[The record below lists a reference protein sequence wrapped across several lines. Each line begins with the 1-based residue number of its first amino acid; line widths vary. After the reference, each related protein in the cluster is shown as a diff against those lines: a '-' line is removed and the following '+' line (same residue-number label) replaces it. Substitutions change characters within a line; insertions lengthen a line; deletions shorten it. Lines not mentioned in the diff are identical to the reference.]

1 MALNLTGIS
10 NENEFYTHHY
20 LSAILENDLKELF
33 ARWAGSPGIPPGQAD
48 SGRDAHPPSKL
59 GALSKLYFVLRHNLE
74 KRSQPADIQN
84 AQHEFFAVLLDALGY
99 PCLTALE
106 PLDEGAVPIL
116 GEIEKKSGVPDL
128 WILETISPVE
138 EASDPLELN
147 FDHCQYQGEGFPLVE
162 EKDRLLDTPVS
173 ELITTHI
180 FAQAEPPRW
189 LLVLNFHSLV
199 LIDRSKWNEK
209 RFLRFDFAEI
219 LSRKETS
226 TLKAMAALL
235 HRDSLSPDDGSPLLD
250 TLDENS
256 HKHAFEVSEDL
267 KYSVREAIELLGN
280 EAVWFLRNQ
289 RKKGVFGESETAE
302 KLDPNQLTRESL
314 RYLYRLLFVLYLE
327 ARPGLGYAP
336 IRESEQYAKG
346 YSLESLRD
354 LELVPL
360 TTDESRNGYFIHE
373 SVRILFTL
381 IFEGFNNKPANI
393 EMYHTGVDAFSLVP
407 LKSHLFDPART
418 PLLEKVR
425 FRNSVLQQVIQL
437 LSLSRPKNGQHR
449 RGRISYAQ
457 LGINQL
463 GAVYEGLLSY
473 TGFFAQTDLYEVK
486 RPDQEYNELEAAFF
500 VTGEDLPK
508 YEENEKVFNPDG
520 TLKKYDKGTFI
531 YRLAGRSREKSASYY
546 TPEVLT
552 KCLVKY
558 ALKELLGGSASR
570 TPSSAGGTP
579 ALPGMKADDILHLTV
594 CEMALGSGA
603 FANEAVNQLA
613 EAYLDRKQRE
623 TGRIIPH
630 DQYATE
636 KQKVKMFIADH
647 NVFGVD
653 LNPVAVELAEISLW
667 LNTIFDGAYVP
678 WFGMQLVAG
687 NSLIGARR
695 QVFPASRVIK
705 QERGQPSFLDLVPE
719 RLPLREIMKD
729 ELRSMNDGKAGT
741 PPSAASLH
749 NSSLNLHNSIWHFLL
764 PDSGMADYTDK
775 VVKQLAPAEME
786 HIKKWRKKFIQP
798 FDDGEVTT
806 LVRYSQTIEKLW
818 RKHVEQQQRIRE
830 RTSDWIP
837 VWGQEG
843 ERMKDELGIM
853 KEDGKKGSLHT
864 SSFIPHNSGLSTQ
877 EKDRILQQE
886 LLSENVRNSST
897 YRRLKLVMDYWC
909 ALWFWPIEKAHL
921 LPTRDEFLMDLSFI
935 IQGEVYE
942 PQAQAGSQLMMFAE
956 TAPKEEQLKLVD
968 EFGFVDVSKLC
979 REVPRL
985 KLVAELAQQFRFHH
999 WELEFADLFA
1009 TRGGFDLLVGNPPW
1023 IKLGW
1028 DESGLLGDH
1037 EPLFLL
1043 RKLSAS
1049 DVAKIRQETIE
1060 KRGLKS
1066 EYLHEFIELTAS
1078 QNFLN
1083 AKQNYHLLQG
1093 TQSNLYKC
1101 FLLRAWEM
1109 NRAQGATAF
1118 VTDEGIYND
1127 PNAGK
1132 LREACYARLRKWFH
1146 FENELKLFTEVGNAK
1161 NFELSIY
1168 SHIESEPHFDVVA
1181 NLFHPLT
1188 IDACYGGDSSGP
1200 VPGIKN
1206 NSDEWE
1212 TRGHHDRIVPV
1223 DRNILSLFAKLYDE
1237 VGTAPLNAR
1246 LAIVHARQTVDVL
1259 RTFAGQS
1266 AYLSKVEEN
1275 YFPTEM
1281 WHETNAQKDGTI
1293 RRETRFATRPDDW
1306 ILSGPHFY
1314 VGTPFHQTPKAIC
1327 ETHRAYDHIELS
1339 EIPDDYLPRT
1349 NYVPDCDATT
1359 YRNRTPNVRWT
1370 QGVLVTDHF
1379 RLAARKMLSQAG
1391 ERTLLPILMPKRSGH
1406 IDGCFSITFKD
1417 QQTLVSVAATFASI
1431 PFDFLLRTSGKSN
1444 FRDDLARQFPLLE
1457 GHWID
1462 RAAKRFLSLNCLST
1476 PYAELWSESWTE
1488 SIVQERWAKADPRL
1502 DDGFFARLT
1511 PQWQRHCALRTDY
1524 ARRQALVEIDVLVA
1538 QALGLTLEE
1547 LCTIYRIQ
1555 FPVLRQNENDTWYDR
1570 RGRIVFTCS
1579 KGLPGVGFNRA
1590 EWNEIKDK
1598 KSGTV
1603 ERQVT
1608 EDFLPGGPRERIIT
1622 YEAPFDRCDREQD
1635 YATVW
1640 AGRAGVPPAQS
1651 IIGRDAQSPG

>member
-1 MALNLTGIS
+1 MAINLTGIS
-10 NENEFYTHHY
+10 NENEFYTQHY
-20 LSAILENDLKELF
+20 LSAILENDLKDLF
-33 ARWAGSPGIPPGQAD
+33 AKWSAQEEQSGADGQPAIWRPPYA
-48 SGRDAHPPSKL
+48 KL
-59 GALSKLYFVLRHNLE
+59 GALSKLYFVLRNQLE
-74 KRSQPADIQN
+74 KTNQPVAIQQ
-84 AQHEFFAVLLDALGY
+84 AQHEFSASLLDALGY
-99 PCLTALE
+99 AFAPTLK

-116 GEIEKKSGVPDL
+116 GELNKKSGAPDL
-128 WILETISPVE
+128 WILETISPVD

-147 FDHCQYQGEGFPLVE
+147 FHACQYQAEGFPLLE
-162 EKDRLLDTPVS
+162 EKDRLLDAPIS

-180 FAQAEPPRW
+180 FAQSEPPRW

-219 LSRKETS
+219 FSRKEAS

-235 HRDSLSPDDGSPLLD
+235 HRDSLSPDDGTPLLD

-280 EAVWFLRNQ
+280 EAVWFLRTQ
-289 RKKGVFGESETAE
+289 RKKGVFGETETAE
-302 KLDPNQLTRESL
+302 TLNPEQLTRESL
-314 RYLYRLLFVLYLE
+314 RYLYRLLFVLYIE
-327 ARPGLGYAP
+327 ARPELGYAP
-336 IRESEQYAKG
+336 IRKSEQYAKG

-381 IFEGFNNKPANI
+381 IFDGFNTKA
-393 EMYHTGVDAFSLVP
+393 ETTELYHTGVDAFSLVP
-407 LKSHLFDPART
+407 LKSHLFDKART

-437 LSLSRPKNGQHR
+437 LSLSRQKNGQHR

-508 YEENEKVFNPDG
+508 YEEKEKVFNPDG
-520 TLKKYDKGTFI
+520 TLKKYEKGTFI

-552 KCLVKY
+552 KCLIKY
-558 ALKELLGGSASR
+558 ALKELLKDK
-570 TPSSAGGTP
+570 
-579 ALPGMKADDILHLTV
+579 KADDILHLTV

-630 DQYATE
+630 DEHGRE
-636 KQKVKMFIADH
+636 KQKVKMFIADN

-667 LNTIFDGAYVP
+667 LNTIYDGAFVP

-695 QVFPASRVIK
+695 QIFPASRVIK
-705 QERGQPSFLDLVPE
+705 QERGQPSFLDLVPD
-719 RLPLREIMKD
+719 RRPLNAEKTEDKIQSGD
-729 ELRSMNDGKAGT
+729 
-741 PPSAASLH
+741 
-749 NSSLNLHNSIWHFLL
+749 IFHFLL
-764 PDSGMADYTDK
+764 PDSGMADYNDK

-786 HIKKWRKKFIQP
+786 QFKKWRKKFIQP
-798 FDDGEVTT
+798 FDEGEVTT
-806 LVRYSQTIEKLW
+806 LLRYSQTIEKLW

-830 RTSDWIP
+830 RTNDIVP
-837 VWGQEG
+837 VFGQEAT
-843 ERMKDELGIM
+843 MKP
-853 KEDGKKGSLHT
+853 T
-864 SSFIPHNSGLSTQ
+864 AWTTTQ
-877 EKDRILQQE
+877 DKDKILQQE
-886 LLSENVRNSST
+886 LLSENVRNSSP

-921 LPTRDEFLMDLSFI
+921 LPTRDEFLMDLSLI
-935 IQGEVYE
+935 IEGDVYE
-942 PQAQAGSQLMMFAE
+942 PQAQQGSQLMMFAE
-956 TAPKEEQLKLVD
+956 TAPTEEQLKLVD
-968 EFGFVDVSKLC
+968 EFGFVDVSRLC

-985 KLVAELAQQFRFHH
+985 ELVAKLAAHFRFHH

-1023 IKLGW
+1023 IKLEWNEG
-1028 DESGLLGDH
+1028 GLLGDY

-1060 KRGLKS
+1060 KRSLKS
-1066 EYLHEFIELTAS
+1066 EYLGEFVEMTAS

-1083 AKQNYHLLQG
+1083 AKQNYPLLEG

-1101 FLLRAWEM
+1101 FLPAGWTLASPAGCLGFVHPESVFDDSSSERLRVPVYQRLLYHFQFQNEFTLFVGTNDHGRMRFSLNVYGPPKASVS
-1109 NRAQGATAF
+1109 F
-1118 VTDEGIYND
+1118 VTMSNLFWPSTIGECFLHDGSGVTDGIKDVSDSWNTKGHQSRIITVTD
-1127 PNAGK
+1127 QQLA
-1132 LREACYARLRKWFH
+1132 LFARLYDSPRTK
-1146 FENELKLFTEVGNAK
+1146 
-1161 NFELSIY
+1161 
-1168 SHIESEPHFDVVA
+1168 
-1181 NLFHPLT
+1181 PLM
-1188 IDACYGGDSSGP
+1188 
-1200 VPGIKN
+1200 
-1206 NSDEWE
+1206 
-1212 TRGHHDRIVPV
+1212 
-1223 DRNILSLFAKLYDE
+1223 
-1237 VGTAPLNAR
+1237 AR
-1246 LAIVHARQTVDVL
+1246 LPAVYCTPLVGVL
-1259 RTFAGQS
+1259 EKFAAPAVRLENSGQQ
-1266 AYLSKVEEN
+1266 YLA
-1275 YFPTEM
+1275 TEM
-1281 WHETNAQKDGTI
+1281 WHETSAQKDSTI
-1293 RRETRFATRPDDW
+1293 SRKTCFPKASDDW
-1306 ILSGPHFY
+1306 ICSGPHFFVNQPFY
-1314 VGTPFHQTPKAIC
+1314 KTPREVC
-1327 ETHRAYDHIELS
+1327 EANMHYDSLILEEL
-1339 EIPDDYLPRT
+1339 PDSYLPRT
-1349 NYVPDCDATT
+1349 NYTRGLQPFE
-1359 YRNRTPNVRWT
+1359 YRERTPELPWNSS
-1370 QGVLVTDHF
+1370 LAITDCF
-1379 RLAARKMLSQAG
+1379 RLFARRQLNQNG
-1391 ERTLLPILMPKRSGH
+1391 ERTLITAIAPKAIAH
-1406 IDGCFSITFKD
+1406 IHPVLSITFEHTQALLKF
-1417 QQTLVSVAATFASI
+1417 QALCSSL
-1431 PFDFLLRTSGKSN
+1431 PFDFFLKTTGRG
-1444 FRDDLARQFPLLE
+1444 DLYEATLSQLPF
-1457 GHWID
+1457 ID
-1462 RAAKRFLSLNCLST
+1462 LPVSSVVRVLTLNCLTS
-1476 PYAELWSESWTE
+1476 PYAELWAESWAE
-1488 SIVQERWAKADPRL
+1488 SFVQERWAKTNPRL
-1502 DDGFFARLT
+1502 DNGFFARLT
-1511 PQWQRHCALRTDY
+1511 PQWQRQCALRTDY

-1538 QALGLTLEE
+1538 QGLGLTLEE
-1547 LCTIYRIQ
+1547 LCIIYRIQ

-1579 KGLPGVGFNRA
+1579 KGLPGVGFSRP
-1590 EWNEIKDK
+1590 EWNEIKDMK
-1598 KSGTV
+1598 FGIVK
-1603 ERQVT
+1603 RKVT
-1608 EDFLPGGPRERIIT
+1608 EDFLPGGPRERTIE

-1640 AGRAGVPPAQS
+1640 AEFERRS
-1651 IIGRDAQSPG
+1651 RL

>member
-20 LSAILENDLKELF
+20 LSAILENDLKDLF
-33 ARWAGSPGIPPGQAD
+33 AKWSTQEEQSVIGDKPTWRSPYA
-48 SGRDAHPPSKL
+48 KL
-59 GALSKLYFVLRHNLE
+59 GGLSKLYFVTRNNLE
-74 KRSQPADIQN
+74 KKSQPADIQK
-84 AQHEFFAVLLDALGY
+84 AQHEFFSALLDALGY
-99 PCLTALE
+99 QCSITLK

-116 GEIEKKSGVPDL
+116 GEIKKKSGAPDL
-128 WILETISPVE
+128 WIIETIHPVE
-138 EASDPLELN
+138 ETADPLELN
-147 FDHCQYQGEGFPLVE
+147 FDACQYQGEGFPLVE
-162 EKDRLLDTPVS
+162 EKDRLLDKSVS

-180 FAQAEPPRW
+180 FAQQEPPRW

-209 RFLRFDFAEI
+209 RFLRFDFSEI

-280 EAVWFLRNQ
+280 EAVWFLRTQ
-289 RKKGVFGESETAE
+289 RKKGVFGESDTAE
-302 KLDPNQLTRESL
+302 KLDPAQLTRESL
-314 RYLYRLLFVLYLE
+314 RYLYRLLFVLYIE
-327 ARPGLGYAP
+327 ARPELGYSP
-336 IRESEQYAKG
+336 IRKSEQYAKG

-360 TTDESRNGYFIHE
+360 TAEESKNGYFINE
-373 SVRILFTL
+373 SVRILFKL
-381 IFEGFNNKPANI
+381 IFDGFNTKPATT
-393 EMYHTGVDAFSLVP
+393 ELYHTGVDAFSLVP

-508 YEENEKVFNPDG
+508 YEQNEKVFNPDG

-558 ALKELLGGSASR
+558 ALKELLKDK
-570 TPSSAGGTP
+570 
-579 ALPGMKADDILHLTV
+579 KADDILHLTV

-705 QERGQPSFLDLVPE
+705 QERGQPSFLDLVPD
-719 RLPLREIMKD
+719 RRPLKVEQPGDKLTSGDIF
-729 ELRSMNDGKAGT
+729 
-741 PPSAASLH
+741 
-749 NSSLNLHNSIWHFLL
+749 HFLL

-806 LVRYSQTIEKLW
+806 LVRYSQAIEKLW

-830 RTSDWIP
+830 RTSDIVP
-837 VWGQEG
+837 VFGQE
-843 ERMKDELGIM
+843 ETMKP
-853 KEDGKKGSLHT
+853 T
-864 SSFIPHNSGLSTQ
+864 AWTSTQ
-877 EKDRILQQE
+877 DKDKILQQE
-886 LLSENVRNSST
+886 LLSENVRNSSP

-921 LPTRDEFLMDLSFI
+921 LPTRDEFLMDLSLI
-935 IQGEVYE
+935 IEGDVYE

-968 EFGFVDVSKLC
+968 EFGFVDVSRLC

-1009 TRGGFDLLVGNPPW
+1009 GRGGFDLLVGNPPW
-1023 IKLGW
+1023 IRLEW
-1028 DESGLLGDH
+1028 NESGIIGDN
-1037 EPLFLL
+1037 EPLFIL
-1043 RKLSAS
+1043 RSLPSTSLAQ
-1049 DVAKIRQETIE
+1049 IRQETIQR
-1060 KRGLKS
+1060 KTLLN
-1066 EYLHEFIELTAS
+1066 EYLTEYVESTAA
-1078 QNFLN
+1078 QNFVLSR
-1083 AKQNYHLLQG
+1083 QNFSVLAG

-1101 FLLRAWEM
+1101 FLPQAWM
-1109 NRAQGATAF
+1109 FSSLIGVAGF
-1118 VTDEGIYND
+1118 LHPEGVFDD
-1127 PNAGK
+1127 PNGGI
-1132 LREACYARLRKWFH
+1132 LREQLFRRLRYHFQFQNERKLFADIGNREKFSLNIYGCGPAATPKQISNIFHPITVDECFESDGAGICGGIKTDDDEWNLRGHSERIIELDTSALELFARL
-1146 FENELKLFTEVGNAK
+1146 
-1161 NFELSIY
+1161 Y
-1168 SHIESEPHFDVVA
+1168 
-1181 NLFHPLT
+1181 
-1188 IDACYGGDSSGP
+1188 DA
-1200 VPGIKN
+1200 PG
-1206 NSDEWE
+1206 
-1212 TRGHHDRIVPV
+1212 TP
-1223 DRNILSLFAKLYDE
+1223 A
-1237 VGTAPLNAR
+1237 TQAR
-1246 LAIVHARQTVDVL
+1246 LPVVHSRSIVSVL
-1259 RTFAGQS
+1259 RKLGSHPARLGDLNGAFFCTDI
-1266 AYLSKVEEN
+1266 
-1275 YFPTEM
+1275 
-1281 WHETNAQKDGTI
+1281 WDETGRQKDGTI
-1293 RRETRFATRPDDW
+1293 KRNTQFCSVAKEW
-1306 ILSGPHFY
+1306 ILSGPHCF
-1314 VGTPFHQTPKAIC
+1314 VANAFHQTPDAIC
-1327 ETHRAYDHIELS
+1327 VTHRAYEKIDIG

-1349 NYVPDCDATT
+1349 NYMPACDAVT
-1359 YRNRTPNVRWT
+1359 YRNRVPCVTWDDEKPVTEFVR
-1370 QGVLVTDHF
+1370 VAH
-1379 RLAARKMLSQAG
+1379 REMLSQSG
-1391 ERTLLPILMPKRSGH
+1391 ERTFIACIIPKDVAVIHTCITTSFKSVRDLLNFFACAVSLPVDFHVKSTGVGHANINLITQLPIVQSDNPQAEKLFVRA
-1406 IDGCFSITFKD
+1406 
-1417 QQTLVSVAATFASI
+1417 LALAS
-1431 PFDFLLRTSGKSN
+1431 
-1444 FRDDLARQFPLLE
+1444 
-1457 GHWID
+1457 
-1462 RAAKRFLSLNCLST
+1462 LSSH
-1476 PYAELWSESWTE
+1476 YAPLWSESWTE
-1488 SIVQERWAKADPRL
+1488 SFVQERWAKADPRL

-1579 KGLPGVGFNRA
+1579 KGLPGVGFAR
-1590 EWNEIKDK
+1590 KDWDALK
-1598 KSGTV
+1598 SLTSGTV
-1603 ERQVT
+1603 ERKVT

-1640 AGRAGVPPAQS
+1640 REFEKRGKA
-1651 IIGRDAQSPG
+1651 

>member
-33 ARWAGSPGIPPGQAD
+33 AKWSAQEEQSSTDGQPATW
-48 SGRDAHPPSKL
+48 RTPYAKL
-59 GALSKLYFVLRHNLE
+59 GGLSKLYFVLRNRLE
-74 KRSQPADIQN
+74 KTTQPAAIQQ
-84 AQHEFFAVLLDALGY
+84 AQHEFFTKLLDALGY
-99 PCLTALE
+99 QFAPTLK

-116 GEIEKKSGVPDL
+116 GEIKKKSGAPDL
-128 WILETISPVE
+128 WIVETISPVE

-147 FDHCQYQGEGFPLVE
+147 FDACQYQGEGVPLAQ
-162 EKDRLLDTPVS
+162 EKDRLLATPLS

-180 FAQAEPPRW
+180 FAQGEPPRW
-189 LLVLNFHSLV
+189 LLVLNFHSLALV
-199 LIDRSKWNEK
+199 DRSKWNEK

-280 EAVWFLRNQ
+280 EAVWFLRTQ

-302 KLDPNQLTRESL
+302 KLDPAQLTRECL
-314 RYLYRLLFVLYLE
+314 RYLYRLLFVLYIE
-327 ARPGLGYAP
+327 ARPELGYSP
-336 IRESEQYAKG
+336 IRKSEQYAKG

-360 TTDESRNGYFIHE
+360 TTEESKNGYFINE
-373 SVRILFTL
+373 SVRILFKL
-381 IFEGFNNKPANI
+381 IFDGFNMKPATT

-425 FRNSVLQQVIQL
+425 FRNSILQQVIQL

-473 TGFFAQTDLYEVK
+473 TGFFAATDLYEVK

-520 TLKKYDKGTFI
+520 TLKKYEKGTFI

-558 ALKELLGGSASR
+558 ALKELLKDKK
-570 TPSSAGGTP
+570 P
-579 ALPGMKADDILHLTV
+579 DEILRLTV

-613 EAYLDRKQRE
+613 EAYLDSKQRE

-667 LNTIFDGAYVP
+667 LNTIFNGAYVP

-705 QERGQPSFLDLVPE
+705 QERGQPSFLDLVPD
-719 RLPLREIMKD
+719 RLPLRPEGGEGRGEMGDSK
-729 ELRSMNDGKAGT
+729 LSG
-741 PPSAASLH
+741 
-749 NSSLNLHNSIWHFLL
+749 SIWHFLL

-786 HIKKWRKKFIQP
+786 HIKKWRNKFIQP

-806 LVRYSQTIEKLW
+806 LVRYSQAIEKLW
-818 RKHVEQQQRIRE
+818 RKHVEQQQRIRK
-830 RTSDWIP
+830 RTSDIVP
-837 VWGQEG
+837 VFGQE
-843 ERMKDELGIM
+843 EAMKA
-853 KEDGKKGSLHT
+853 T
-864 SSFIPHNSGLSTQ
+864 AWTSTQ
-877 EKDRILQQE
+877 DKDKILQQE
-886 LLSENVRNSST
+886 LLSENVRNSSP

-921 LPTRDEFLMDLSFI
+921 LPTRDEFLMDLSLI
-935 IQGEVYE
+935 IEGDVYE

-956 TAPKEEQLKLVD
+956 TVPKEEQLKLVD

-985 KLVAELAQQFRFHH
+985 KLVAELGQQFRFHH
-999 WELEFADLFA
+999 WELEFGDLFA
-1009 TRGGFDLLVGNPPW
+1009 TLGGFDLLVGNPPW
-1023 IKLGW
+1023 IKLEWNEG
-1028 DESGLLGDH
+1028 GLLGDY

-1043 RKLSAS
+1043 RKLSAAGLS
-1049 DVAKIRQETIE
+1049 EMRQQTID
-1060 KRGLKS
+1060 KRRIKG
-1066 EYLHEFIELTAS
+1066 EYLAEFVEMTAA
-1078 QNFLN
+1078 QNFIN
-1083 AKQNYHLLQG
+1083 ANQNYPLLQG
-1093 TQSNLYKC
+1093 TQANLFKC
-1101 FLLRAWEM
+1101 FLPQAWMVGNSKGFAGFLHPEGVYDDPSGGQLRSQLYPRLKSHFQFQNE
-1109 NRAQGATAF
+1109 F
-1118 VTDEGIYND
+1118 
-1127 PNAGK
+1127 K
-1132 LREACYARLRKWFH
+1132 LFADVHNETIFSINVASSIRHEAISFRHINNLFTVSTIEACFTDSASYPVGGIKDENNRWNVIGHPERLIDVDASTLSMFARL
-1146 FENELKLFTEVGNAK
+1146 
-1161 NFELSIY
+1161 Y
-1168 SHIESEPHFDVVA
+1168 D
-1181 NLFHPLT
+1181 
-1188 IDACYGGDSSGP
+1188 
-1200 VPGIKN
+1200 VPG
-1206 NSDEWE
+1206 
-1212 TRGHHDRIVPV
+1212 TPPDR
-1223 DRNILSLFAKLYDE
+1223 
-1237 VGTAPLNAR
+1237 AR
-1246 LAIVHARQTVDVL
+1246 LPVAHTKQVVEVLSRFAVQKNRLADIAADYYATV
-1259 RTFAGQS
+1259 
-1266 AYLSKVEEN
+1266 
-1275 YFPTEM
+1275 M
-1281 WHETNAQKDGTI
+1281 WDESVRVKDGTMK
-1293 RRETRFATRPDDW
+1293 RKSNFPSRTEDW
-1306 ILSGPHFY
+1306 TMSGPQFY
-1314 VGTPFHQTPKAIC
+1314 VAKAFHQTPRAVC
-1327 ETHRAYDHIELS
+1327 DTNRAYDNIDLS
-1339 EIPDDYLPRT
+1339 VIPDDYLSRT
-1349 NYVPDCDATT
+1349 NFEIVCDNPSRRARIPKVDFHNDALATDF
-1359 YRNRTPNVRWT
+1359 YRVVVRR
-1370 QGVLVTDHF
+1370 Q
-1379 RLAARKMLSQAG
+1379 LSQAG
-1391 ERTLLPILMPKRSGH
+1391 ERTLLPTIAPKGPAH
-1406 IDGCFSITFKD
+1406 IDGCFSVAFA
-1417 QQTLVSVAATFASI
+1417 QASNLVKVAGTWSSL
-1431 PFDFLLRTSGKSN
+1431 PFDFYVKASGKGDIRNDLAKQLPLIDSHFDGAIVLRT
-1444 FRDDLARQFPLLE
+1444 
-1457 GHWID
+1457 
-1462 RAAKRFLSLNCLST
+1462 LSLNCLT
-1476 PYAELWSESWTE
+1476 THYAELWAESWME
-1488 SIVQERWAKADPRL
+1488 SSVQERWAKADPRL
-1502 DDGFFARLT
+1502 EDGFFARLT

-1538 QALGLTLEE
+1538 QALGLALEE

-1579 KGLPGVGFNRA
+1579 KGLPGVGFARKQ
-1590 EWNEIKDK
+1590 WDEIKEM
-1598 KSGTV
+1598 KSGAV
-1603 ERQVT
+1603 ERNVT
-1608 EDFLPGGPRERIIT
+1608 EDFLPGGPRERTIT

-1640 AGRAGVPPAQS
+1640 REFERRNEEGK
-1651 IIGRDAQSPG
+1651 

>member
-1 MALNLTGIS
+1 MP
-10 NENEFYTHHY
+10 
-20 LSAILENDLKELF
+20 SAINSAPRSSHSTKALF
-33 ARWAGSPGIPPGQAD
+33 PFSANSKRNPARPT
-48 SGRDAHPPSKL
+48 SGFSKPS
-59 GALSKLYFVLRHNLE
+59 ALSRK
-74 KRSQPADIQN
+74 
-84 AQHEFFAVLLDALGY
+84 
-99 PCLTALE
+99 
-106 PLDEGAVPIL
+106 
-116 GEIEKKSGVPDL
+116 
-128 WILETISPVE
+128 PV
-138 EASDPLELN
+138 DPLELN
-147 FDHCQYQGEGFPLVE
+147 FDACQYQAEDFPLVE

-219 LSRKETS
+219 LSRKEAS

-280 EAVWFLRNQ
+280 EAVWFLRTQ
-289 RKKGVFGESETAE
+289 RKKGVFGESDTAE
-302 KLDPNQLTRESL
+302 KLDAAQLTRECL
-314 RYLYRLLFVLYLE
+314 RYLYRLLFVLYIE
-327 ARPGLGYAP
+327 ARPELGYAP
-336 IRESEQYAKG
+336 IRKSEQYAKG

-381 IFEGFNNKPANI
+381 IFDGFNTKPATT

-407 LKSHLFDPART
+407 LKSHLFDKART

-520 TLKKYDKGTFI
+520 TLKKYEKGTFI

-558 ALKELLGGSASR
+558 ALKELLKDK
-570 TPSSAGGTP
+570 
-579 ALPGMKADDILHLTV
+579 KADDILHLTV

-705 QERGQPSFLDLVPE
+705 QERGQPSFLDLVPD
-719 RLPLREIMKD
+719 RRPLKVEQ
-729 ELRSMNDGKAGT
+729 AGDKLT
-741 PPSAASLH
+741 SGD
-749 NSSLNLHNSIWHFLL
+749 IFHFLL

-775 VVKQLAPAEME
+775 VVKQLAPTEME

-830 RTSDWIP
+830 RTSDIVP
-837 VWGQEG
+837 VFGQE
-843 ERMKDELGIM
+843 ETMKP
-853 KEDGKKGSLHT
+853 T
-864 SSFIPHNSGLSTQ
+864 AWTSTQ
-877 EKDRILQQE
+877 DKDKILQQE
-886 LLSENVRNSST
+886 LLSENVRNSSP

-921 LPTRDEFLMDLSFI
+921 LPTRDEFLMDLSLI
-935 IQGEVYE
+935 IEGDVYE

-968 EFGFVDVSKLC
+968 EFGFVDVSRSAAKC
-979 REVPRL
+979 PRL
-985 KLVAELAQQFRFHH
+985 KLVADLAQQFRFHH

-1023 IKLGW
+1023 IKL
-1028 DESGLLGDH
+1028 
-1037 EPLFLL
+1037 
-1043 RKLSAS
+1043 
-1049 DVAKIRQETIE
+1049 
-1060 KRGLKS
+1060 
-1066 EYLHEFIELTAS
+1066 
-1078 QNFLN
+1078 
-1083 AKQNYHLLQG
+1083 
-1093 TQSNLYKC
+1093 
-1101 FLLRAWEM
+1101 
-1109 NRAQGATAF
+1109 
-1118 VTDEGIYND
+1118 
-1127 PNAGK
+1127 
-1132 LREACYARLRKWFH
+1132 
-1146 FENELKLFTEVGNAK
+1146 
-1161 NFELSIY
+1161 
-1168 SHIESEPHFDVVA
+1168 
-1181 NLFHPLT
+1181 
-1188 IDACYGGDSSGP
+1188 
-1200 VPGIKN
+1200 
-1206 NSDEWE
+1206 
-1212 TRGHHDRIVPV
+1212 
-1223 DRNILSLFAKLYDE
+1223 
-1237 VGTAPLNAR
+1237 
-1246 LAIVHARQTVDVL
+1246 
-1259 RTFAGQS
+1259 
-1266 AYLSKVEEN
+1266 
-1275 YFPTEM
+1275 
-1281 WHETNAQKDGTI
+1281 
-1293 RRETRFATRPDDW
+1293 
-1306 ILSGPHFY
+1306 
-1314 VGTPFHQTPKAIC
+1314 
-1327 ETHRAYDHIELS
+1327 
-1339 EIPDDYLPRT
+1339 
-1349 NYVPDCDATT
+1349 
-1359 YRNRTPNVRWT
+1359 
-1370 QGVLVTDHF
+1370 
-1379 RLAARKMLSQAG
+1379 
-1391 ERTLLPILMPKRSGH
+1391 
-1406 IDGCFSITFKD
+1406 
-1417 QQTLVSVAATFASI
+1417 
-1431 PFDFLLRTSGKSN
+1431 
-1444 FRDDLARQFPLLE
+1444 
-1457 GHWID
+1457 
-1462 RAAKRFLSLNCLST
+1462 
-1476 PYAELWSESWTE
+1476 
-1488 SIVQERWAKADPRL
+1488 
-1502 DDGFFARLT
+1502 
-1511 PQWQRHCALRTDY
+1511 
-1524 ARRQALVEIDVLVA
+1524 
-1538 QALGLTLEE
+1538 
-1547 LCTIYRIQ
+1547 
-1555 FPVLRQNENDTWYDR
+1555 
-1570 RGRIVFTCS
+1570 
-1579 KGLPGVGFNRA
+1579 
-1590 EWNEIKDK
+1590 EWNE
-1598 KSGTV
+1598 
-1603 ERQVT
+1603 
-1608 EDFLPGGPRERIIT
+1608 GGL
-1622 YEAPFDRCDREQD
+1622 
-1635 YATVW
+1635 
-1640 AGRAGVPPAQS
+1640 AGRLRTAFFFCAAFRRQTLPNSAGNDS
-1651 IIGRDAQSPG
+1651 RSET

>member
-1 MALNLTGIS
+1 MALNLTGIG

-20 LSAILENDLKELF
+20 LGAILENDLKDLF
-33 ARWAGSPGIPPGQAD
+33 AKWSAQEEQSATAGQPATWRSPYA
-48 SGRDAHPPSKL
+48 KL
-59 GALSKLYFVLRHNLE
+59 SAGAFSKLYFVLRNRLE
-74 KRSQPADIQN
+74 KITQPAAIQPD
-84 AQHEFFAVLLDALGY
+84 QHEFFTALLEALGH
-99 PCLTALE
+99 PFTPELK
-106 PLDEGAVPIL
+106 PLDDGVLPIL
-116 GEIEKKSGVPDL
+116 GEIKKKSGAPDL

-147 FDHCQYQGEGFPLVE
+147 LHACQYQAEGFPLVE
-162 EKDRLLDTPVS
+162 EKDRLLDTPLS

-189 LLVLNFHSLV
+189 LLVLDFHSLV

-209 RFLRFDFAEI
+209 RFLRFDFPEI
-219 LSRKETS
+219 LSRKEPS
-226 TLKAMAALL
+226 TIKAMAALL
-235 HRDSLSPDDGSPLLD
+235 HRDSLCPDDGSPLLD

-280 EAVWFLRNQ
+280 EAVWFLRTQ
-289 RKKGVFGESETAE
+289 RKKGVFGESDTAE

-327 ARPGLGYAP
+327 ARPELGYAP
-336 IRESEQYAKG
+336 IRKSEQYAKG

-360 TTDESRNGYFIHE
+360 TTDESRNGYFIHD
-373 SVRILFTL
+373 SLRILFTL
-381 IFEGFNNKPANI
+381 IFDGFNQRAEKT
-393 EMYHTGVDAFSLVP
+393 EMFHTGVDAFSLVP
-407 LKSHLFDPART
+407 LKSHLFDKART

-486 RPDQEYNELEAAFF
+486 RTDQEYNELEAAFF

-520 TLKKYDKGTFI
+520 TLKKYEKGMFI

-558 ALKELLGGSASR
+558 ALKELLKDK
-570 TPSSAGGTP
+570 
-579 ALPGMKADDILHLTV
+579 KADEILHLTV

-603 FANEAVNQLA
+603 FANEAINQLA

-630 DQYATE
+630 DQYAIE
-636 KQKVKMFIADH
+636 RQKVKMFIADN

-667 LNTIFDGAYVP
+667 LNTIYDGAHVP
-678 WFGMQLVAG
+678 WFGMQLIAG

-705 QERGQPSFLDLVPE
+705 QKSGQPSFLDIVPD
-719 RLPLREIMKD
+719 RRPLKVEQPADK
-729 ELRSMNDGKAGT
+729 LS
-741 PPSAASLH
+741 SAD
-749 NSSLNLHNSIWHFLL
+749 IFHFLL
-764 PDSGMADYTDK
+764 PDDGMANYTDK
-775 VVKQLAPAEME
+775 VVKQLAPTEME
-786 HIKKWRKKFIQP
+786 VIKKWRKKFIQP
-798 FDDGEVTT
+798 FDEGEVTT
-806 LVRYSQTIEKLW
+806 LVRYSKAIEKLW

-830 RTSDWIP
+830 RTTDIMP
-837 VWGQEG
+837 VFGQEKT
-843 ERMKDELGIM
+843 MKP
-853 KEDGKKGSLHT
+853 T
-864 SSFIPHNSGLSTQ
+864 AWTSTQ
-877 EKDRILQQE
+877 DKDKILQQE
-886 LLSENVRNSST
+886 LLSENVRNSSP

-921 LPTRDEFLMDLSFI
+921 LPTRDEFLMDLSLI
-935 IQGEVYE
+935 IEGDVYE

-985 KLVAELAQQFRFHH
+985 KLVAELAQRFRFLH

-1009 TRGGFDLLVGNPPW
+1009 MRGGFDLLAGNPPW
-1023 IKLGW
+1023 IRLVWNEGNFM
-1028 DESGLLGDH
+1028 GDK
-1037 EPLFLL
+1037 EPLFVL
-1043 RKLSAS
+1043 RGMSAS
-1049 DVAKIRQETIE
+1049 DLAELRTATLGEND
-1060 KRGLKS
+1060 LLS
-1066 EYLHEFIELTAS
+1066 EYLTEYAEMTATQVFLS
-1078 QNFLN
+1078 ARQNFPQL
-1083 AKQNYHLLQG
+1083 AG
-1093 TQSNLYKC
+1093 ITPNLYKC
-1101 FLLRAWEM
+1101 FLPMAWYLGSRDCVTGILHPEGVYEDPDG
-1109 NRAQGATAF
+1109 GAF
-1118 VTDEGIYND
+1118 RENIY
-1127 PNAGK
+1127 K
-1132 LREACYARLRKWFH
+1132 RLKFH
-1146 FENELKLFTEVGNAK
+1146 FQFHNEKKLFEIGNTRKYGINVFRTASQIGFQSISNLYHPTTIDKSFEHDGEGVCLGVKDDNGDWNTNGHRDRILKLDE
-1161 NFELSIY
+1161 
-1168 SHIESEPHFDVVA
+1168 DV
-1181 NLFHPLT
+1181 
-1188 IDACYGGDSSGP
+1188 
-1200 VPGIKN
+1200 
-1206 NSDEWE
+1206 
-1212 TRGHHDRIVPV
+1212 
-1223 DRNILSLFAKLYDE
+1223 LSLFAKLYDD
-1237 VGTAPLNAR
+1237 VGVPGIRTRLPLVHSR
-1246 LAIVHARQTVDVL
+1246 QIVSVLKQLAIQPTKLSELGDSYVTSTMWGETSAQEDGTMKRNTC
-1259 RTFAGQS
+1259 FPQS
-1266 AYLSKVEEN
+1266 A
-1275 YFPTEM
+1275 
-1281 WHETNAQKDGTI
+1281 G
-1293 RRETRFATRPDDW
+1293 DW
-1306 ILSGPHFY
+1306 IASGPVNY
-1314 VGTPFHQTPKAIC
+1314 TSNPFHQTPKAVC
-1327 ETHRAYDHIELS
+1327 ETHRAYDRIDLL

-1349 NYVPDCDATT
+1349 NYVPSCDGMT
-1359 YRNRTPNVRWT
+1359 YRNRSPKVTWGDRES
-1370 QGVLVTDHF
+1370 VLSHF
-1379 RLAARKMLSQAG
+1379 RLAARRRLSQAG
-1391 ERTLLPILMPKRSGH
+1391 ERTLLAALLPKEVGH
-1406 IDGCFSITFKD
+1406 INAVVSLVFKD
-1417 QQTLVSVAATFASI
+1417 NRQLVQCTGTFSSLV
-1431 PFDFLLRTSGKSN
+1431 FDFFLKTTGRA
-1444 FRDDLARQFPLLE
+1444 DLYDSVLAQFPFMPVHETPLFARTLT
-1457 GHWID
+1457 
-1462 RAAKRFLSLNCLST
+1462 LNCLTSH
-1476 PYAELWSESWTE
+1476 YAELWAEIWTE
-1488 SIVQERWAKADPRL
+1488 SFAQEHWAKTDPRL

-1570 RGRIVFTCS
+1570 RGRIVFTS
-1579 KGLPGVGFNRA
+1579 SDGLPGVGFSRPK
-1590 EWNEIKDK
+1590 WNEIKDM

-1603 ERQVT
+1603 DRTVT
-1608 EDFLPGGPRERIIT
+1608 EDFLPGGPRERTII

-1640 AGRAGVPPAQS
+1640 REFERRTKP
-1651 IIGRDAQSPG
+1651 

>member
-1 MALNLTGIS
+1 MAINLTGIS

-33 ARWAGSPGIPPGQAD
+33 AKWSAQEEQSVTSGQPATWRPPYA
-48 SGRDAHPPSKL
+48 KL
-59 GALSKLYFVLRHNLE
+59 GGLSKLYFVLRNRLE
-74 KRSQPADIQN
+74 KTTQPAAIQQ
-84 AQHEFFAVLLDALGY
+84 AQHEFFAALLDALGY
-99 PCLTALE
+99 PCSTELK

-116 GEIEKKSGVPDL
+116 GEIKKKSGAPDL

-147 FDHCQYQGEGFPLVE
+147 FDVCQYQAEQFLIVE
-162 EKDRLLDTPVS
+162 EKDRLLGTPIS

-302 KLDPNQLTRESL
+302 KLDPTQLTRECL
-314 RYLYRLLFVLYLE
+314 RYLYRLLFVLYIE
-327 ARPGLGYAP
+327 ARPELGYAP
-336 IRESEQYAKG
+336 IRKSEQYAKG

-381 IFEGFNNKPANI
+381 IFDGFNTKPATTEI
-393 EMYHTGVDAFSLVP
+393 FHTGVDAFSLVP
-407 LKSHLFDPART
+407 LKSHLFDKART

-500 VTGEDLPK
+500 VTGDDLPK

-520 TLKKYDKGTFI
+520 TLKKYEKGTFI

-558 ALKELLGGSASR
+558 ALKELLKNK
-570 TPSSAGGTP
+570 
-579 ALPGMKADDILHLTV
+579 KADEILHLTV

-705 QERGQPSFLDLVPE
+705 QERGQPSFLDLVPD
-719 RLPLREIMKD
+719 RRPLKVAQPGDKLTSGDIF
-729 ELRSMNDGKAGT
+729 
-741 PPSAASLH
+741 
-749 NSSLNLHNSIWHFLL
+749 HFLL

-775 VVKQLAPAEME
+775 VVKQLAPTEME
-786 HIKKWRKKFIQP
+786 HIKKWRKKFISP

-806 LVRYSQTIEKLW
+806 LLRYSQTIEKLW

-830 RTSDWIP
+830 RTSDIVP
-837 VWGQEG
+837 VFGQE
-843 ERMKDELGIM
+843 ETMKP
-853 KEDGKKGSLHT
+853 T
-864 SSFIPHNSGLSTQ
+864 AWTSTQ
-877 EKDRILQQE
+877 DKDKILQQE
-886 LLSENVRNSST
+886 LLSENVRNSSP

-921 LPTRDEFLMDLSFI
+921 LPTRDEFLMDLSLI
-935 IQGEVYE
+935 IEGDVYE

-1023 IKLGW
+1023 IRLVWNEGNFM
-1028 DESGLLGDH
+1028 GDK
-1037 EPLFLL
+1037 EPLFIL
-1043 RKLSAS
+1043 RGMSAS
-1049 DVAKIRQETIE
+1049 DLAELRTVTLRENN
-1060 KRGLKS
+1060 LLS
-1066 EYLHEFIELTAS
+1066 EYLTEYAEMTATQVFLS
-1078 QNFLN
+1078 ARQNFPQL
-1083 AKQNYHLLQG
+1083 AG
-1093 TQSNLYKC
+1093 ITPNLYKC
-1101 FLLRAWEM
+1101 FLPMAWYLSSRDCVTGILHPEGVYEDPDG
-1109 NRAQGATAF
+1109 GAF
-1118 VTDEGIYND
+1118 REDIY
-1127 PNAGK
+1127 
-1132 LREACYARLRKWFH
+1132 RRLKFH
-1146 FENELKLFTEVGNAK
+1146 FQFHNEKKLFEIGNTRKYGINVYRMDTQVA
-1161 NFELSIY
+1161 FQSI
-1168 SHIESEPHFDVVA
+1168 S
-1181 NLFHPLT
+1181 NLYHPTT
-1188 IDACYGGDSSGP
+1188 IDRSFEHGGTGVCLGVKDDNGDW
-1200 VPGIKN
+1200 N
-1206 NSDEWE
+1206 TN
-1212 TRGHHDRIVPV
+1212 GHRDRILRLDENV
-1223 DRNILSLFAKLYDE
+1223 LSLFAKLYDD
-1237 VGTAPLNAR
+1237 VGIPGIRTRLPLVHSQQIVSVLKQ
-1246 LAIVHARQTVDVL
+1246 LAIQPTKLSELGDSYVTS
-1259 RTFAGQS
+1259 TMWGETS
-1266 AYLSKVEEN
+1266 AQE
-1275 YFPTEM
+1275 
-1281 WHETNAQKDGTI
+1281 DGTMK
-1293 RRETRFATRPDDW
+1293 RNTCFPKSAGDW
-1306 ILSGPHFY
+1306 IASGPVNY
-1314 VGTPFHQTPKAIC
+1314 TSNPFHQTPKAVC
-1327 ETHRAYDHIELS
+1327 ETHRAYEKVDLL

-1349 NYVPDCDATT
+1349 NYVPLCDGLT
-1359 YRNRTPNVRWT
+1359 YRNRSPKVTW
-1370 QGVLVTDHF
+1370 GDSESVLSHF
-1379 RLAARKMLSQAG
+1379 RLAARRRLSQAG
-1391 ERTLLPILMPKRSGH
+1391 ERTLLAALLPKEVGH
-1406 IDGCFSITFKD
+1406 INAVVSLVFKD
-1417 QQTLVSVAATFASI
+1417 NRQLVQCAGTFSSLV
-1431 PFDFLLRTSGKSN
+1431 FDFFLKTTGRA
-1444 FRDDLARQFPLLE
+1444 DLYDSVLAQFPFMPVHE
-1457 GHWID
+1457 GPLFA
-1462 RAAKRFLSLNCLST
+1462 RTLTLNCLTSH
-1476 PYAELWSESWTE
+1476 YAELWAEIWTE
-1488 SIVQERWAKADPRL
+1488 SFVQERWAKAEPRL

-1524 ARRQALVEIDVLVA
+1524 VRRQALVEIDVLVA

-1570 RGRIVFTCS
+1570 RGRIVFTS
-1579 KGLPGVGFNRA
+1579 SDGLPGVGFTRP
-1590 EWNEIKDK
+1590 EWNEIRDM

-1603 ERQVT
+1603 ERKVT
-1608 EDFLPGGPRERIIT
+1608 EDFLPGGPRERTIV

-1640 AGRAGVPPAQS
+1640 REFEK
-1651 IIGRDAQSPG
+1651 RTK

>member
-59 GALSKLYFVLRHNLE
+59 GALSKLYFVLRNNLE

-968 EFGFVDVSKLC
+968 EFGYVDVSKLC

-1023 IKLGW
+1023 IKLEW
-1028 DESGLLGDH
+1028 DEGGLLGDY

-1043 RKLSAS
+1043 RKLSAAEVS
-1049 DVAKIRQETIE
+1049 KIRQETVE
-1060 KRGLKS
+1060 KRGLKG
-1066 EYLHEFIELTAS
+1066 EYLGEFGEMAAV

-1083 AKQNYHLLQG
+1083 ANQNYPLLQG

-1101 FLLRAWEM
+1101 FLPQSWSIGSS
-1109 NRAQGATAF
+1109 QGVSAF
-1118 VTDEGIYND
+1118 LHPEGVYDD
-1127 PNAGK
+1127 PHGGL
-1132 LREACYARLRKWFH
+1132 LREFAFPRLRFH
-1146 FENELKLFTEVGNAK
+1146 FQFQNVK
-1161 NFELSIY
+1161 
-1168 SHIESEPHFDVVA
+1168 
-1181 NLFHPLT
+1181 NLFAEVLHWVKYSINVYSSRQTKPDFINISNVFHPTT
-1188 IDACYGGDSSGP
+1188 IDSSFASDGKGICE
-1200 VPGIKN
+1200 GIKN
-1206 NSDEWE
+1206 DADEWSV
-1212 TRGHHDRIVPV
+1212 RGHKSRLVHFD
-1223 DRNILSLFAKLYDE
+1223 DELLGLCASLYDD
-1237 VGTAPLNAR
+1237 VGTPNLRAR
-1246 LAIVHARQTVDVL
+1246 LPVVHSQEVMEVL
-1259 RTFAGQS
+1259 RKLAKPSKRLSDLDGQY
-1266 AYLSKVEEN
+1266 A
-1275 YFPTEM
+1275 PTVLWDEV
-1281 WHETNAQKDGTI
+1281 ARVVDGTI
-1293 RRETRFATRPDDW
+1293 LRKTHFAKDASDW
-1306 ILSGPHFY
+1306 VISGPHFF
-1314 VGTPFHQTPKAIC
+1314 VANPFYKSPKEVC
-1327 ETHRAYDHIELS
+1327 DVHHDYNTVDLL

-1349 NYVPDCDATT
+1349 NYSPACSPST
-1359 YRNRTPNVRWT
+1359 YRGRSAQVGWQNGTP
-1370 QGVLVTDHF
+1370 VLDF
-1379 RLAARKMLSQAG
+1379 YRLTARKMLSQSG
-1391 ERTLLPILMPKRSGH
+1391 ERTLTTCIIPKHAGH
-1406 IDGCFSITFKD
+1406 IDGYFSIAFKNPSS
-1417 QQTLVSVAATFASI
+1417 LLGFAASCCSL
-1431 PFDFLLRTSGKSN
+1431 PCDFFIKTTGKAN
-1444 FRDDLARQFPLLE
+1444 FRDELCSLLPLLS
-1457 GHWID
+1457 D
-1462 RAAKRFLSLNCLST
+1462 SRNPLPLRMLSLNCLTSH
-1476 PYAELWSESWTE
+1476 YAELWAESWTE
-1488 SIVQERWAKADPRL
+1488 SFVQERWAKADPQL

-1555 FPVLRQNENDTWYDR
+1555 FPVLRQNENDTLYDR

-1579 KGLPGVGFNRA
+1579 KGLPGVGFTRK
-1590 EWNEIKDK
+1590 EWDEIKSMP
-1598 KSGTV
+1598 SGTV
-1603 ERQVT
+1603 ERKVT
-1608 EDFLPGGPRERIIT
+1608 EDFLPGGPRERAIV

>member
-33 ARWAGSPGIPPGQAD
+33 AKWSAQEEQSTAAGQTGAWRSPYA
-48 SGRDAHPPSKL
+48 KL
-59 GALSKLYFVLRHNLE
+59 GGLSKLYFVLRNRLE
-74 KRSQPADIQN
+74 KTTQPGDIQKV
-84 AQHEFFAVLLDALGY
+84 QHEFFNALLDALGY
-99 PCLTALE
+99 SFTPTLK
-106 PLDEGAVPIL
+106 PLDEGAVPVI
-116 GEIEKKSGVPDL
+116 GELKKKSGAPDL
-128 WILETISPVE
+128 WILESISTVDE
-138 EASDPLELN
+138 KSDPLELN
-147 FDHCQYQGEGFPLVE
+147 FDACQYQGEGFPLVE
-162 EKDRLLDTPVS
+162 EKDRLLDTSVS

-189 LLVLNFHSLV
+189 LVVLNFHSLV

-209 RFLRFDFAEI
+209 RFLRFDFAEG

-235 HRDSLSPDDGSPLLD
+235 HCDSLSPDDGSPLLD

-280 EAVWFLRNQ
+280 EAVWFLRTQ

-302 KLDPNQLTRESL
+302 KLDPAQLTRECL
-314 RYLYRLLFVLYLE
+314 RYLYRLLFVLYIE
-327 ARPGLGYAP
+327 ARPELGYSP
-336 IRESEQYAKG
+336 IRKSEQYAKG

-354 LELVPL
+354 LELAPL
-360 TTDESRNGYFIHE
+360 TTEESKNGYFINE
-373 SVRILFTL
+373 SVRILFKL
-381 IFEGFNNKPANI
+381 IFDGFNTKPATT
-393 EMYHTGVDAFSLVP
+393 ELYHTGVDAFSLVP

-508 YEENEKVFNPDG
+508 YEENEKVFNSDG

-558 ALKELLGGSASR
+558 ALKELLKD
-570 TPSSAGGTP
+570 
-579 ALPGMKADDILHLTV
+579 KAADEILHLTV

-705 QERGQPSFLDLVPE
+705 QERGQPSFLDLVPD
-719 RLPLREIMKD
+719 RRPLKVEQPGDKLTSGDIF
-729 ELRSMNDGKAGT
+729 
-741 PPSAASLH
+741 
-749 NSSLNLHNSIWHFLL
+749 HFLL

-775 VVKQLAPAEME
+775 VVKQLAPTEME

-830 RTSDWIP
+830 RTSDIVP
-837 VWGQEG
+837 VFGQE
-843 ERMKDELGIM
+843 ETMKP
-853 KEDGKKGSLHT
+853 T
-864 SSFIPHNSGLSTQ
+864 VWTSTQ
-877 EKDRILQQE
+877 DKDKILQQE
-886 LLSENVRNSST
+886 LLSENVRNSSP

-921 LPTRDEFLMDLSFI
+921 LPTRDEFLMDLSLI
-935 IQGEVYE
+935 IEGDVYE

-1009 TRGGFDLLVGNPPW
+1009 SRGGFDLLVGNPPW
-1023 IKLGW
+1023 IKLEWNEG
-1028 DESGLLGDH
+1028 GLLGDY

-1049 DVAKIRQETIE
+1049 DVAKIREETIE
-1060 KRGLKS
+1060 KRSLKS
-1066 EYLHEFIELTAS
+1066 EYLGEFVEQTAA

-1083 AKQNYHLLQG
+1083 ANQNYHVLAGQKA
-1093 TQSNLYKC
+1093 NLYKC
-1101 FLLRAWEM
+1101 FLPQAWYVG
-1109 NRAQGATAF
+1109 QISG
-1118 VTDEGIYND
+1118 VTGFLHPEGVYDD
-1127 PNAGK
+1127 PNAGAFRREIY
-1132 LREACYARLRKWFH
+1132 LRLQAH
-1146 FENELKLFTEVGNAK
+1146 FQFVNE
-1161 NFELSIY
+1161 
-1168 SHIESEPHFDVVA
+1168 
-1181 NLFHPLT
+1181 
-1188 IDACYGGDSSGP
+1188 
-1200 VPGIKN
+1200 
-1206 NSDEWE
+1206 
-1212 TRGHHDRIVPV
+1212 
-1223 DRNILSLFAKLYDE
+1223 LSLFPDVHHNVKFSINITTSRKAVAPDFIHLANVFAVSTVDSCFQSTEKLLTGIKDDQNDWNTAGHPERIINVNEEALMLFARLYDE
-1237 VGTAPLNAR
+1237 PGTQPLEAR
-1246 LAIVHARQTVDVL
+1246 LPAAHSRAIVDAL
-1259 RTFAGQS
+1259 RKFGSHPRKLNSLGDEFFSTQHWNE
-1266 AYLSKVEEN
+1266 V
-1275 YFPTEM
+1275 
-1281 WHETNAQKDGTI
+1281 NAQVDGII
-1293 RRETRFATRPDDW
+1293 RRQAQFPASLEQS

-1314 VGTPFHQTPKAIC
+1314 VGNPLYKSPL
-1327 ETHRAYDHIELS
+1327 EDGSLS
-1339 EIPDDYLPRT
+1339 SDYEVIDLLEIPDTYLPRT
-1349 NYVPDCDATT
+1349 NYVPAIDPVS
-1359 YRNRTPNVRWT
+1359 YRNHTV
-1370 QGVLVTDHF
+1370 GVPWRKDAKATDYYRLIF
-1379 RLAARKMLSQAG
+1379 RAMLPSG
-1391 ERTLLPILMPKRSGH
+1391 NEHTLFGAIAPKGVGH
-1406 IDGCFSITFKD
+1406 INGCRTYCFKEPRRKEFLVFGAF
-1417 QQTLVSVAATFASI
+1417 TLSLA
-1431 PFDFLLRTSGKSN
+1431 FDFVIKTTGRTN
-1444 FRDDLARQFPLLE
+1444 LHQMLDDFPLITE
-1457 GHWID
+1457 GRFD
-1462 RAAKRFLSLNCLST
+1462 APLVCRALALNCLT
-1476 PYAELWSESWTE
+1476 THYAELWSESWTE
-1488 SIVQERWAKADPRL
+1488 SFVQERWAKADPRL
-1502 DDGFFARLT
+1502 DDGFFARLA

-1579 KGLPGVGFNRA
+1579 KGLPGVGFTRP
-1590 EWNEIKDK
+1590 EWNEIRDM

-1603 ERQVT
+1603 ERKVT

-1640 AGRAGVPPAQS
+1640 KEFER
-1651 IIGRDAQSPG
+1651 RTKD